1 MNSIENSNKIITM
14 EKNLSEKI
22 STLQKN
28 FYDLNSL
35 FELSIIATQA
45 DSIEDLIDKVT
56 AFVTEAMGLK
66 NVRFFINHD
75 RVYYMVASHNSED
88 NEFFQFEND
97 EEGFWEVLNKN
108 EFIRVADRNGN
119 PIYRSFWEKYD
130 LQNLDSYYFKLFQKD
145 SIPYFICSVGK
156 KLDDTEFTSEDLHYL
171 NKVFNYIGP
180 ILIKYIKRRDQENDL
195 KKLQKSLHN
204 ISMLYNISQAVNF
217 IDDLKRLLR
226 VILNKALET
235 IDAEKGSLMLYNFA
249 ENVLQTKVVY
259 GLADKNLETEIN
271 NGLIECSKIKVGE
284 GIAGT
289 VFVEKKSII
298 SNLGQ
303 NDPRFLDNGQELNVN
318 SLLCVP
324 LIAKGEPIG
333 VINITNKLNGKLFNK
348 QDLEFIEALANQAA
362 IAIDNA
368 KLYELATKDGL
379 TKLYIYRHFYTLL
392 ENEIKRSSRYNHEM
406 TLLMMDID
414 NFKSVNDTY
423 GHPVGDQVLR
433 EIASCIQQTIRKID
447 IASRYGGE
455 EFTVILPETN
465 INDSKIIAERI
476 RKNISKIKI
485 AVKDGVYIC
494 PTVSIGMS
502 EYPSCALDEQTL
514 IELADVALY
523 NAKNNGKNCIC
534 EYNPNTGCTLIPRP
548 EEE

>member
-1 MNSIENSNKIITM
+1 MVMEDNFSDKIT
-14 EKNLSEKI
+14 
-22 STLQKN
+22 TLQKN
-28 FYDLNSL
+28 FCDLNNL

-45 DSIEDLIDKVT
+45 DSLEDLIDKVT
-56 AFVTEAMGLK
+56 DFIMQTL
-66 NVRFFINHD
+66 NVENIRFFINHENI
-75 RVYYMVASHNSED
+75 YYMVANPHNE
-88 NEFFQFEND
+88 NRENFQFEND
-97 EEGFWEVLNKN
+97 DEGFWEVLSRN
-108 EFIRVADRNGN
+108 ELIKVTTDNGK
-119 PIYRSFWEKYD
+119 PIYKSFWEKY
-130 LQNLDSYYFKLFQKD
+130 NLYNLSSSYFKLFQKD
-145 SIPYFICSVGK
+145 EIPYFICSIGSKTDHKAFSQEEVK
-156 KLDDTEFTSEDLHYL
+156 YL
-171 NKVFNYIGP
+171 SKVFTYIEP

-204 ISMLYNISQAVNF
+204 ISILYNISQAVNF

-226 VILNKALET
+226 VILSKALDT
-235 IDAEKGSLMLYNFA
+235 IEAEKGSLMLYNFT

-259 GLADKNLETEIN
+259 GLADKNVETEIN
-271 NGLIECSKIKVGE
+271 NGLIECNKIKVGE
-284 GIAGT
+284 GIAGS

-298 SNLGQ
+298 SNLGK
-303 NDPRFLDNGQELNVN
+303 NDPRFLSIGEDLNVS
-318 SLLCVP
+318 SLICVP

-333 VINITNKLNGKLFNK
+333 VINITNKQNGKLFNK

-392 ENEIKRSSRYNHEM
+392 ETELKRSARYNHEM

-414 NFKSVNDTY
+414 NFKSINDTY

-433 EIASCIQQTIRKID
+433 EISNCITTTVRKID

-465 INDSKIIAERI
+465 STDARIIAERL
-476 RKNISKIKI
+476 RRNISEIK
-485 AVKDGVYIC
+485 VHLKDGTMIK
-494 PTVSIGMS
+494 PSISIGMS

-523 NAKNNGKNCIC
+523 NAKNNGKNCVC
-534 EYNPNTGCTLIPRP
+534 EYSPQGCTLLKNM
-548 EEE
+548 EV

>member
-1 MNSIENSNKIITM
+1 M
-14 EKNLSEKI
+14 ENLSDKI

-35 FELSIIATQA
+35 FELSIISTQA
-45 DSIEDLIDKVT
+45 DSIEDLIGKVSEFIT
-56 AFVTEAMGLK
+56 QSL
-66 NVRFFINHD
+66 NIDSVRFFINHE
-75 RVYYMVASHNSED
+75 RVYYMVASPNAAEHEY
-88 NEFFQFEND
+88 FQFEND
-97 EEGFWEVLNKN
+97 DEGFWEVLNKN
-108 EFIRVADRNGN
+108 EFIKVADDNGK
-119 PIYRSFWEKYD
+119 PIYKSFWEKYE
-130 LQNLDSYYFKLFQKD
+130 LENLNCSYLKLFQKD
-145 SIPYFICSVGK
+145 SIPYFIAAIGNKTDST
-156 KLDDTEFTSEDLHYL
+156 DFTKEELTYL
-171 NKVFNYIGP
+171 NKVFNYVGP
-180 ILIKYIKRRDQENDL
+180 ILIKYIKRRNQENDL

-204 ISMLYNISQAVNF
+204 ISILYNISQAVNF

-249 ENVLQTKVVY
+249 ENILQTKVVY

-271 NGLIECSKIKVGE
+271 NGLVECSKIKVGE

-303 NDPRFLDNGQELNVN
+303 NDPRFINNGQELNVN

-433 EIASCIQQTIRKID
+433 EIASCISQTIRKID

-485 AVKDGVYIC
+485 NVKDNINIC

-534 EYNPNTGCTLIPRP
+534 EYNPNTGCTLLPRP

>member
-1 MNSIENSNKIITM
+1 M
-14 EKNLSEKI
+14 EQLSDKI
-22 STLQKN
+22 STLQKK

-35 FELSIIATQA
+35 FDLSIIATQA
-45 DSIEDLIDKVT
+45 ESLEDLIEKISEFLT
-56 AFVTEAMGLK
+56 QTLNIENAKFFV
-66 NVRFFINHD
+66 NHENT
-75 RVYYMVASHNSED
+75 YYMVAGQNSE
-88 NEFFQFEND
+88 EHEYFQFEND
-97 EEGFWEVLNKN
+97 DEGFWQVINKN
-108 EFIRVADRNGN
+108 EFIQVSDEKGN
-119 PIYRSFWEKYD
+119 PIYRSFWEKY
-130 LQNLDSYYFKLFQKD
+130 NLANMNSAYFKLFQKD
-145 SIPYFICSVGK
+145 NIPYFMCSVGHK
-156 KLDDTEFTSEDLHYL
+156 KGNNKFTEEDISYL

-180 ILIKYIKRRDQENDL
+180 ILIKYIKRREQENDL
-195 KKLQKSLHN
+195 KRLQKSLHN
-204 ISMLYNISQAVNF
+204 ISILYNISQAVNF

-235 IDAEKGSLMLYNFA
+235 IEAEKGSLMLYNFA
-249 ENVLQTKVVY
+249 DNVLQTKVVY

-271 NGLIECSKIKVGE
+271 NGLVECSKIKVGE

-298 SNLGQ
+298 SNLGK
-303 NDPRFLDNGQELNVN
+303 NDPRFIDNGNELNVN

-333 VINITNKLNGKLFNK
+333 VINITNKQNGKLFNK
-348 QDLEFIEALANQAA
+348 QDLEFIEALSNQAA

-392 ENEIKRSSRYNHEM
+392 ESEIKRSSRYNHEM
-406 TLLMMDID
+406 SLLMMDID

-433 EIASCIQQTIRKID
+433 EVANCIAQTVRKID
-447 IASRYGGE
+447 IAARYGGE

-465 INDSKIIAERI
+465 INDAKIIAERI

-485 AVKDGVYIC
+485 NVKDDVFIC
-494 PTVSIGMS
+494 PTVSMGMS

-523 NAKNNGKNCIC
+523 NSKNNGKNCIC
-534 EYNPNTGCTLIPRP
+534 EYNPNLGCVLLPKSDD
-548 EEE
+548 

>member
-1 MNSIENSNKIITM
+1 MENLSNKIT
-14 EKNLSEKI
+14 N
-22 STLQKN
+22 LQKN

-35 FELSIIATQA
+35 FELSIIATQS
-45 DSIEDLIDKVT
+45 DSIEDLVEKVADFIKLALGID
-56 AFVTEAMGLK
+56 
-66 NVRFFINHD
+66 NVKFFINHEK
-75 RVYYMVASHNSED
+75 VYYMVAGQTTEN

-108 EFIRVADRNGN
+108 DFIKVSDDKGN
-119 PIYRSFWEKYD
+119 PIYKSFWEKYE
-130 LQNLDSYYFKLFQKD
+130 LENLKSTYFKLFQKD
-145 SIPYFICSVGK
+145 SIPYFICSIGRK
-156 KLDDTEFTSEDLHYL
+156 KDGSNFVEHDLTYL
-171 NKVFNYIGP
+171 NKVFNYVGP

-204 ISMLYNISQAVNF
+204 ISILYNISQAVNF

-235 IDAEKGSLMLYNFA
+235 IEAEKGSLMLYNFA
-249 ENVLQTKVVY
+249 ENILQTKVVY

-271 NGLIECSKIKVGE
+271 NGLVECSKIKVGE

-303 NDPRFLDNGQELNVN
+303 NDPRFIDNGKDLNVN

-333 VINITNKLNGKLFNK
+333 VINITNKLNGRLFNK

-392 ENEIKRSSRYNHEM
+392 ENEIKRSSRYSHEM

-414 NFKSVNDTY
+414 NFKSINDTY

-433 EIASCIQQTIRKID
+433 EIASCITQTIRKID

-465 INDSKIIAERI
+465 ITDSKIIAERI

-485 AVKDGVYIC
+485 NVKDNINIC

-534 EYNPNTGCTLIPRP
+534 EYNPNTGCTLLPKSDD
-548 EEE
+548 E

>member
-1 MNSIENSNKIITM
+1 MISNSYDENREN
-14 EKNLSEKI
+14 
-22 STLQKN
+22 
-28 FYDLNSL
+28 
-35 FELSIIATQA
+35 
-45 DSIEDLIDKVT
+45 
-56 AFVTEAMGLK
+56 
-66 NVRFFINHD
+66 
-75 RVYYMVASHNSED
+75 
-88 NEFFQFEND
+88 FQFEND
-97 EEGFWEVLNKN
+97 AEGFWEVLNRSD
-108 EFIRVADRNGN
+108 FIKVRTDAGQL
-119 PIYRSFWEKYD
+119 IYKSFWEKYN
-130 LQNLDSYYFKLFQKD
+130 LQNLKSCFFRLFQKD
-145 SIPYFICSVGK
+145 NIQYFICSIGEKTDK
-156 KLDDTEFTSEDLHYL
+156 KPFIAEEVQYL
-171 NKVFNYIGP
+171 NKVLSYVEP

-204 ISMLYNISQAVNF
+204 ISILYNISQAVNF

-226 VILNKALET
+226 VILNKALDT
-235 IDAEKGSLMLYNFA
+235 IDAEKGSLMLYNFT

-271 NGLIECSKIKVGE
+271 NGLIECNKIKVGE

-298 SNLGQ
+298 SNLGK
-303 NDPRFLDNGQELNVN
+303 NDPRFINMGDELNIS

-324 LIAKGEPIG
+324 LISKGEPIG
-333 VINITNKLNGKLFNK
+333 VINITNKKNGKLFNK

-392 ENEIKRSSRYNHEM
+392 ETELKRSARYNHEM

-414 NFKSVNDTY
+414 NFKHINDTY

-433 EIASCIQQTIRKID
+433 EIANCISQTVRKID
-447 IASRYGGE
+447 ISSRYGGE

-465 INDSKIIAERI
+465 LKDARIIAERL
-476 RKNISKIKI
+476 RKNISSINVHTKEGVAI
-485 AVKDGVYIC
+485 A
-494 PTVSIGMS
+494 PTISIGMS

-523 NAKNNGKNCIC
+523 NAKNSGKNCVC
-534 EYNPNTGCTLIPRP
+534 EYSPSGCILLKS
-548 EEE
+548 EE

>member
-1 MNSIENSNKIITM
+1 MVMEENFSD
-14 EKNLSEKI
+14 KI

-28 FYDLNSL
+28 FCDLNNL

-45 DSIEDLIDKVT
+45 DSLEDLIDKIT
-56 AFVTEAMGLK
+56 DFIIQTL
-66 NVRFFINHD
+66 NVENIRFFINQNS
-75 RVYYMVASHNSED
+75 VYYMVANTR
-88 NEFFQFEND
+88 NENRENFQFEND
-97 EEGFWEVLNKN
+97 DEGFWEVLNKN
-108 EFIRVADRNGN
+108 ELIKVTTDTGV
-119 PIYRSFWEKYD
+119 PIYKSFWEKY
-130 LQNLDSYYFKLFQKD
+130 NLYNIDSSYFKLFQKD
-145 SIPYFICSVGK
+145 GVPYFICSIGSK
-156 KLDDTEFTSEDLHYL
+156 SDKQPFTAQDVKYL
-171 NKVFNYIGP
+171 SKVFTYIEP

-195 KKLQKSLHN
+195 RKLQKSLHN
-204 ISMLYNISQAVNF
+204 ISILYNISQAVNF

-226 VILNKALET
+226 VILSKALDTVE
-235 IDAEKGSLMLYNFA
+235 AEKGSLMLYNFT

-271 NGLIECSKIKVGE
+271 NGLVECNKIKVGE
-284 GIAGT
+284 GIAGN

-298 SNLGQ
+298 SNLGK
-303 NDPRFLDNGQELNVN
+303 NDPRFLSLGEDLNVS

-333 VINITNKLNGKLFNK
+333 VINITNKQNGKLFNK

-392 ENEIKRSSRYNHEM
+392 ETELKRSARYNHEM

-414 NFKSVNDTY
+414 NFKSINDTY

-433 EIASCIQQTIRKID
+433 EIATCISSTIRKID

-465 INDSKIIAERI
+465 STDARIIAERL
-476 RKNISKIKI
+476 RKNISEIR
-485 AVKDGVYIC
+485 VRTKDDLIIS
-494 PTVSIGMS
+494 PTISIGMS

-523 NAKNNGKNCIC
+523 NAKNNGKNCVC
-534 EYNPNTGCTLIPRP
+534 EYSPNGCTLLKNQESSI
-548 EEE
+548 

>member
-1 MNSIENSNKIITM
+1 M
-14 EKNLSEKI
+14 EDNFAEKI
-22 STLQKN
+22 TTLQKN
-28 FYDLNSL
+28 FYDLNNL

-45 DSIEDLIDKVT
+45 DSLEDLIDKVT
-56 AFVTEAMGLK
+56 DFINQTLGIE
-66 NVRFFINHD
+66 NIRFFINYD
-75 RVYYMVASHNSED
+75 NVYYMVTNPLNPNKE
-88 NEFFQFEND
+88 NFQFEND
-97 EEGFWEVLNKN
+97 DEGFWEVLNRN
-108 EFIRVADRNGN
+108 EFIKVTTDSGQ
-119 PIYRSFWEKYD
+119 PIYKSFWEKY
-130 LQNLDSYYFKLFQKD
+130 NLRNLASSYFKLFQKD
-145 SIPYFICSVGK
+145 SVPYFICSLGAK
-156 KLDDTEFTSEDLHYL
+156 KSAEPFTDTDIQYL
-171 NKVFNYIGP
+171 NKVFNYIEP
-180 ILIKYIKRRDQENDL
+180 ILIKYIKRREQENDL

-204 ISMLYNISQAVNF
+204 ISILYNISQAVNF

-226 VILNKALET
+226 VILSKALDT
-235 IDAEKGSLMLYNFA
+235 IEAEKGSLMLYNFT

-271 NGLIECSKIKVGE
+271 NGLVECNKIKVGE

-298 SNLGQ
+298 SNLGK
-303 NDPRFLDNGQELNVN
+303 NDPRFLDVGEDLNVS

-333 VINITNKLNGKLFNK
+333 VINITNKQNGKLFNK

-392 ENEIKRSSRYNHEM
+392 ETELKRSARYNHEM

-414 NFKSVNDTY
+414 NFKSINDTY

-433 EIASCIQQTIRKID
+433 EIANCITQTIRKID

-465 INDSKIIAERI
+465 TKDARIIAERL
-476 RKNISKIKI
+476 RKNISDLKVRTKEDVII
-485 AVKDGVYIC
+485 T
-494 PTVSIGMS
+494 PTISIGMS

-523 NAKNNGKNCIC
+523 NAKNNGKNCVC
-534 EYNPNTGCTLIPRP
+534 EYSPNGCTLVSHGHDIKL
-548 EEE
+548 

>member
-1 MNSIENSNKIITM
+1 MENI
-14 EKNLSEKI
+14 SEKL
-22 STLQKN
+22 TALQKN
-28 FYDLNSL
+28 FYDLNNL

-45 DSIEDLIDKVT
+45 ESLEDLVDKITDFIIDT
-56 AFVTEAMGLK
+56 LGLTNIHFFV
-66 NVRFFINHD
+66 NHN
-75 RVYYMVASHNSED
+75 RVYYMVANHHDENRD
-88 NEFFQFEND
+88 IIQFEND
-97 EEGFWEVLNKN
+97 DEGFWEVLNKN
-108 EFIRVADRNGN
+108 DFIKVSTDNGD
-119 PIYRSFWEKYD
+119 PIYKSFWDKYSLYD
-130 LQNLDSYYFKLFQKD
+130 LKSSYFKLFQKD
-145 SIPYFICSVGK
+145 GVAYFICSIGAK
-156 KLDDTEFTSEDLHYL
+156 ANNEKFTDEEIQYL
-171 NKVFNYIGP
+171 EKVFNYIQP
-180 ILIKYIKRRDQENDL
+180 ILIKYIKRREQENDL

-204 ISMLYNISQAVNF
+204 ISILYNISQAVNF

-235 IDAEKGSLMLYNFA
+235 IEAEKGSLMLYNYT
-249 ENVLQTKVVY
+249 ENILQTKVVY

-271 NGLIECSKIKVGE
+271 NGMVECSKIKVGE

-298 SNLGQ
+298 SNLGK
-303 NDPRFLDNGQELNVN
+303 NDPRFLDNGSDLNVS

-392 ENEIKRSSRYNHEM
+392 ETELKRSARYNHEV

-414 NFKSVNDTY
+414 NFKSINDTY

-433 EIASCIQQTIRKID
+433 EIANCISTTVRKID

-465 INDSKIIAERI
+465 GQDARIIAERL
-476 RKNISKIKI
+476 RKNISEIKI
-485 AVKDGVYIC
+485 AVKEDVIC
-494 PTVSIGMS
+494 PTVSVGMA

-523 NAKNNGKNCIC
+523 NAKNNGKNCVCQYTPEGCILLPNGV
-534 EYNPNTGCTLIPRP
+534 YN
-548 EEE
+548 

>member
-1 MNSIENSNKIITM
+1 M
-14 EKNLSEKI
+14 ENLSDKI
-22 STLQKN
+22 AILQKK
-28 FYDLNSL
+28 FYDLNNL
-35 FELSIIATQA
+35 FDLSIIATQA
-45 DSIEDLIDKVT
+45 SSVEDLIEKISNFISETLSTDEVKF
-56 AFVTEAMGLK
+56 FVHQE
-66 NVRFFINHD
+66 NI
-75 RVYYMVASHNSED
+75 YYMVSTIN
-88 NEFFQFEND
+88 NENQEYFQFEND
-97 EEGFWEVLNKN
+97 DEGFWGVLNRS
-108 EFIRVADRNGN
+108 EFIKVKDEKGS
-119 PIYRSFWEKYD
+119 PIYRSFWEKY
-130 LQNLDSYYFKLFQKD
+130 NLDNLKSDYFKLFQKD
-145 SIPYFICSVGK
+145 NIPYFICSIGTK
-156 KLDDTEFTSEDLHYL
+156 KDGTSLNDEELAYL
-171 NKVFNYIGP
+171 SKVFSYIGP
-180 ILIKYIKRRDQENDL
+180 ILIKYIKRREQENDL

-204 ISMLYNISQAVNF
+204 ISILYNISQAVNF

-235 IDAEKGSLMLYNFA
+235 IEAEKGSLMLYNFT

-271 NGLIECSKIKVGE
+271 NGLVECSKIKVGE

-298 SNLGQ
+298 SNLGK
-303 NDPRFLDNGQELNVN
+303 NDPRFVDNGQDLNIN

-333 VINITNKLNGKLFNK
+333 VINITNKLNGRLFNK

-414 NFKSVNDTY
+414 NFKSVNDTH

-433 EIASCIQQTIRKID
+433 EVANCIAQTVRKID

-465 INDSKIIAERI
+465 INDAKIIAERI

-485 AVKDGVYIC
+485 TVKDDICVC
-494 PTVSIGMS
+494 PTVSMGMS

-523 NAKNNGKNCIC
+523 SSKNNGKNCIS
-534 EYNPNTGCTLIPRP
+534 EYNPNMGCVLLPK
-548 EEE
+548 ED

>member
-1 MNSIENSNKIITM
+1 MENI
-14 EKNLSEKI
+14 SEKLA
-22 STLQKN
+22 TLQKN
-28 FYDLNSL
+28 FYDLNNL

-45 DSIEDLIDKVT
+45 ESVEDLIDKITDFIVET
-56 AFVTEAMGLK
+56 LGLK
-66 NVRFFINHD
+66 NIRFFINHN
-75 RVYYMVASHNSED
+75 RVYYMVANQHDD
-88 NEFFQFEND
+88 NREFFQFEND
-97 EEGFWEVLNKN
+97 DEGFWEVLNEN
-108 EFIRVADRNGN
+108 EFIKVTSDDGQ
-119 PIYRSFWEKYD
+119 PIYKSFWDKYG
-130 LQNLDSYYFKLFQKD
+130 LYNLKSSYFKLFQKD
-145 SIPYFICSVGK
+145 GISYFICSIGEK
-156 KLDDTEFTSEDLHYL
+156 ENGEPFSDMEINYL
-171 NKVFNYIGP
+171 AKVFTYIEP

-204 ISMLYNISQAVNF
+204 ISILYNISQAVNF

-235 IDAEKGSLMLYNFA
+235 IEAEKGSLMLYNYA
-249 ENVLQTKVVY
+249 ENILQTKVVY
-259 GLADKNLETEIN
+259 GLNDKNLETEIN
-271 NGLIECSKIKVGE
+271 NGMVDCTKIKVGE

-298 SNLGQ
+298 SNLGK
-303 NDPRFLDNGQELNVN
+303 NDPRFLDTGGDLNVS

-333 VINITNKLNGKLFNK
+333 VINITNKMNGKLFNK

-392 ENEIKRSSRYNHEM
+392 ETEMKRSARYNHEV

-414 NFKSVNDTY
+414 NFKSINDTY

-433 EIASCIQQTIRKID
+433 EIANSISTTIRKID

-465 INDSKIIAERI
+465 SNDAKVIAERL
-476 RKNISKIKI
+476 RRNISEIRI
-485 AVKDGVYIC
+485 RVKDEIIT
-494 PTVSIGMS
+494 PTISIGMS

-534 EYNPNTGCTLIPRP
+534 QYTPTGCLLLERGTTNYAQVGL
-548 EEE
+548 